1 MQLASLMLIAASYL
15 VDSSHTTAGFA
26 VKHMM
31 VATVRGQFDTVAGKV
46 EIDDADL
53 TRCRIDVTI
62 EAASVNTRNAKR
74 DEHLRSAEFFDV
86 AKYPLIT
93 FKSSHFERAADGR
106 LLATGNLTIHGVT
119 RPVTLTVDSIAP
131 PSKALSGN
139 TVRGASATGKLFRKD
154 FGLVWNK
161 TLETGGVAVGDE
173 VELTIDVEFV
183 EETKSAAK

>member
-62 EAASVNTRNAKR
+62 EAASVDTRNAKR
-74 DEHLRSAEFFDV
+74 DEHLRGADFFEV
-86 AKYPLIT
+86 ANIPSSPSNRATSRRPLT
-93 FKSSHFERAADGR
+93 AGSSRSGTSR
-106 LLATGNLTIHGVT
+106 STG
-119 RPVTLTVDSIAP
+119 
-131 PSKALSGN
+131 
-139 TVRGASATGKLFRKD
+139 
-154 FGLVWNK
+154 
-161 TLETGGVAVGDE
+161 
-173 VELTIDVEFV
+173 
-183 EETKSAAK
+183 

>member
-62 EAASVNTRNAKR
+62 EAASVDTRNAKR
-74 DEHLRSAEFFDV
+74 DEHLRGADFFDV
-86 AKYPLIT
+86 AKYPFIT
-93 FKSSHFERAADGR
+93 FKSSHFEKAADGR
-106 LLATGNLTIHGVT
+106 LL
-119 RPVTLTVDSIAP
+119 
-131 PSKALSGN
+131 
-139 TVRGASATGKLFRKD
+139 
-154 FGLVWNK
+154 
-161 TLETGGVAVGDE
+161 EVARFEGDE
-173 VELTIDVEFV
+173 GILRHVDR
-183 EETKSAAK
+183 KSTRLNSSQLVISYAVFFF